1 MRVIFILSSI
11 LLLIQGCTNH
21 NVKLEAPDKP
31 IAITVDVNVKEV
43 NKALDQKIST
53 DKKIF

>member
-31 IAITVDVNVKEV
+31 IAITVDVIVKEV